1 MEEAKAETI
10 IIREKSDHEIKEVS
24 RSLDQFIDYLFVQ
37 LKKLLRESQRDYE
50 RKTADHGVTVREL
63 QTLLSA
69 ERNKVETIEHQ
80 VRSDFEAS
88 TIGRQ

>member
-1 MEEAKAETI
+1 MKHSLEEAKAETI

-24 RSLDQFIDYLFVQ
+24 LSIVSRTSSSLLFPQ

-50 RKTADHGVTVREL
+50 RKTVDHGVTVREL
-63 QTLLSA
+63 QTLLST

-80 VRSDFEAS
+80 VID
-88 TIGRQ
+88 